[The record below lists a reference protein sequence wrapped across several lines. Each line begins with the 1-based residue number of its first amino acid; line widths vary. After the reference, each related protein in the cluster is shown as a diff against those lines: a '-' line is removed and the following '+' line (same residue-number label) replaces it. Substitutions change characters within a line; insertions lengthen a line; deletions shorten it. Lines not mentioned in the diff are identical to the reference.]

1 MSEIIQGLGTFYA
14 TFLENVYRMN
24 KCLGNLQAEEDG
36 PRTKEKSFGD
46 ILTMRLTS
54 EKVYGVIYSMVLS
67 HLDSST

>member
-1 MSEIIQGLGTFYA
+1 METWNVRNHSRAWHIYA
-14 TFLENVYRMN
+14 TFLENVYRMS

-54 EKVYGVIYSMVLS
+54 EKVYGVI
-67 HLDSST
+67 